1 MANRVPPSKH
11 QKTRS
16 KPLPPPTV
24 KNKPAPYNIAPQ
36 LPAWFGSPFVP
47 AGVIV
52 AYVIVWGVFSVGFW
66 RVGGYGVETDAFG
79 SFLPEVRK
87 MLRGEFTPLDGFKG
101 PGYHAAVA
109 LVSFVARDLFLS
121 AKIVA
126 LASSAIVLWL
136 LFRLVRRSL
145 GTGTAWVAMLF
156 VATNAQ
162 FILFT
167 IQVGTDMFF
176 LAVALAAATLILER
190 GGWQRSVVAG
200 LLAGF
205 AYLTRYNGVF
215 LTLAGIVIMAL
226 ADRTTLG
233 RRQRLLRTGAFV
245 GGVLVVFAPW
255 SFYTWSRGLGFFF
268 NANHLNIA
276 YEMFGRD
283 TVSWD
288 QFWEY
293 FNPAFASFGEVVR
306 GNVGRFVAMLAR
318 NSIEHFWW
326 DMRRVLV
333 AGTAP
338 WVVPLSIVWL
348 AMIAYG
354 LVRAVMMKRERAW
367 PAIVLGVGA
376 YGVLVPVFYGERF
389 SLPMVPIYAVLAAT
403 AVTGGLR
410 LSSKSVSLAAIPAIC
425 GVLLLWGGIA
435 TAKEEVAKLMETQPA
450 EVGAVAR
457 AVGRSLP
464 EGSAVLARKPHI
476 AYFTGTEF
484 IRVPF
489 LDRIEELPG
498 IALQHHAQY
507 LFVSAIEAAL
517 RPPLTPLLDPRNAPP
532 FLKPIAAV
540 SGAAPAVLY
549 EFTMKI
555 PRKAS
560 VNTTESR
567 QVPGEE
573 AVPQKVRLGRAYL
586 RAGRLDLANEWFQ
599 KALAD
604 DPSEPT
610 ALLGLIQLDEA
621 RARWLAQEAQ
631 TAGSNSETV
640 SRVLDSVESRL
651 IALAEAAPGSRDVQT
666 AAGEFLMRRNKV
678 PEAIRSFRR
687 VAAMDPPDPD
697 VIGVLGEL
705 EESVGNLDGAEH
717 EFARLVGIDPGNA
730 TARSALGRILLARA
744 RPAEALKHL
753 ELAYEM
759 DPYSPLTR
767 ALLARAYQMQGDSSR
782 ADDHWRGVLAM
793 MPEGDSL
800 HVEAQAALDAISTA
814 DRRRLR

>member
-1 MANRVPPSKH
+1 MANRVPPSRH
-11 QKTRS
+11 HKTKS
-16 KPLPPPTV
+16 SPPSSSV
-24 KNKPAPYNIAPQ
+24 AKNKPAPYNIAQ
-36 LPAWFGSPFVP
+36 QRLAWLSSPFVP
-47 AGVIV
+47 IGIIV
-52 AYVIVWGVFSVGFW
+52 AYVIVWSVFSFGFW
-66 RVGGYGVETDAFG
+66 TVGGYGVETDAFG

-87 MLRGEFTPLDGFKG
+87 MLHGEFTPLDGFKG
-101 PGYHAAVA
+101 PGYHIAVA
-109 LVSFVARDLFLS
+109 FVSFVARDLFLS

-136 LFRLVRRSL
+136 LFRLVQRSL
-145 GTGTAWVAMLF
+145 GTGTASVAMLF

-176 LAVALAAATLILER
+176 LAVALAAATLILDR
-190 GGWQRSVVAG
+190 GGWQRSVAAG

-226 ADRTTLG
+226 ADRDTLD
-233 RRQRLLRTGAFV
+233 RRQRLLRTAAFV
-245 GGVLVVFAPW
+245 CGVLVVFAPW
-255 SFYTWSRGLGFFF
+255 SIYTWSQGLGFFF

-293 FNPAFASFGEVVR
+293 FNPAFTSFGEVVR
-306 GNVGRFVAMLAR
+306 GNLGRFVAMLAR
-318 NSIEHFWW
+318 NSVEHFWW

-333 AGTAP
+333 SGTAP
-338 WVVPLSIVWL
+338 WVMPLSVGWLVMIVC
-348 AMIAYG
+348 G
-354 LVRAVMMKRERAW
+354 LVHLVMMKREHAW

-389 SLPMVPIYAVLAAT
+389 SLPMVPIYAVLAAA
-403 AVTGGLR
+403 AVTGGFR
-410 LSSKSVSLAAIPAIC
+410 VSSRSVGLAAVPAIC
-425 GVLLLWGGIA
+425 GALLLWGGIA
-435 TAKEEVAKLMETQPA
+435 TAKEEVAKLIDTQPS
-450 EVGAVAR
+450 EVAAIAR

-484 IRVPF
+484 VRIPF
-489 LDRIEELPG
+489 MDRIEELPA

-549 EFTMKI
+549 EFTTKI
-555 PRKAS
+555 PPKAS
-560 VNTTESR
+560 ANTVQSR

-604 DPSEPT
+604 DPSDPT

-621 RARWLAQEAQ
+621 RARWVAEEAR
-631 TAGSNSETV
+631 TAGSNSEAV

-666 AAGEFLMRRNKV
+666 AAGEFLMRRNKI

-705 EESVGNLDGAEH
+705 EESIGNLDDAEH
-717 EFARLVGIDPGNA
+717 AFARLVRVDPRNT

-744 RPAEALKHL
+744 RPGEALRHL

-782 ADDHWRGVLAM
+782 AGDHWRGVLAM
-793 MPEGDSL
+793 TPEGDSL
-800 HVEAQAALDAISTA
+800 HAEAQAALVAIPTA
-814 DRRRLR
+814 NPRRPR